1 MAFGFGGVSYP
12 QAAGRIGRAAL
23 LTGAAILF
31 PSMAMAQDVPAGAEA
46 QAAADNANVADN
58 SGEIVVTALKRDTR
72 LQDTPI
78 AISAVGGDS
87 LQRGGTTSFT
97 DLTRNAPSL
106 RVVDGGPGNR
116 RVILRGVTAAGE
128 PTVGVYYDE
137 SPVSGSVGTTSD
149 AAGSTPD
156 FRLFDVERAEVLRG
170 PQGTLYGSG
179 SMGGTVRIIYEKP
192 KADRLE
198 AAMAG
203 SLSAVQSGGVGG
215 SVDAMINVPIVED
228 VVALRVVG
236 DYNQFAG
243 YVDNSYYHRN
253 NINDGN
259 SYGGRAL
266 LRITP
271 TDALTVDFAAY
282 YEKVATNSPRWIA
295 ETGQRYVT
303 DGRSESGNYD
313 KNQIYSGTLNY
324 DFGPVAL
331 TAVSTYF
338 RRDRTVVS
346 DVSDTFNGRDNA
358 AGCKRYHLANAR
370 ACSPTELA
378 DYLDET
384 NRILFS
390 SLYQPQFVKNW
401 TNELRLSSTGNG
413 PFNWTVGV
421 FSEDRKTEVR
431 STLLTADPRSGLL
444 QPFVDENIF
453 YDRTIND
460 HLKQKAAFA
469 ELSYKF
475 FDKLTLTAGARYYDF
490 DKTVGGRVDKGQE
503 HYVSKVTPFQEA
515 ESKEDGFVYKFNAS
529 YEINPDYMV
538 YVQASQGFRP
548 GGVNQVIGLPAA
560 LAAYSSDSLWN
571 YEVGVKTH
579 PLAGVYFN
587 LTGYRI
593 DWDNLQVS
601 GRTSGTGS
609 VFGLISNAGAARIE
623 GVEAELSA
631 TPLAGFSLSANL
643 GYTNARLSEDQ
654 VSEVVVATGRKGDR
668 LAFVPRWNAS
678 GSAEYTWGI
687 SDTLDG
693 IIRADAA
700 YVGSSYSTLSQ
711 LDVYRRKVDA
721 YELVNAR
728 IGLQAADS
736 GWNAFLFVNNV
747 FNAAAVN
754 SRSSSSNT
762 GGKTTVFS
770 APPRTFG
777 ISLLKRFR

>member
-1 MAFGFGGVSYP
+1 
-12 QAAGRIGRAAL
+12 
-23 LTGAAILF
+23 
-31 PSMAMAQDVPAGAEA
+31 MAQDAPAAESAGAS
-46 QAAADNANVADN
+46 DNA
-58 SGEIVVTALKRDTR
+58 GEIVVTALKRDTR

-87 LQRGGTTSFT
+87 LQRGGTTSFA
-97 DLTRNAPSL
+97 DLTRSAPSL

-156 FRLFDVERAEVLRG
+156 FRLFDVQRAEVLRG

-192 KADRLE
+192 KADRIE
-198 AAMAG
+198 AAVAG
-203 SLSAVQSGGVGG
+203 TMSAVQSGGVGAAA
-215 SVDAMINVPIVED
+215 DAMINVPIVQD
-228 VVALRVVG
+228 IVALRVVG
-236 DYNQFAG
+236 NYNQFAG
-243 YVDNSYYHRN
+243 YVDNSFYNRK
-253 NINDGN
+253 NINDGQA
-259 SYGGRAL
+259 YGGRAL

-271 TDALTVDFAAY
+271 SDALTVDLAAY
-282 YEKVATNSPRWIA
+282 FEKVATDSPRWIA

-338 RRDRTVVS
+338 RRDRIVVG

-358 AGCKRYHLANAR
+358 AGCQRYHLSNAR
-370 ACSPTELA
+370 ACTPTELS
-378 DYLDET
+378 DYLNLT
-384 NRILFS
+384 RRILFS

-421 FSEDRKTEVR
+421 YSENRKTEVR
-431 STLLTADPRSGLL
+431 STLLTADPNSGLL
-444 QPFVDENIF
+444 QPFVDANIF

-475 FDKLTLTAGARYYDF
+475 FDKLTLTAGARYFEY

-515 ESKEDGFVYKFNAS
+515 RSKEDGVVYKFNAS
-529 YEINPDYMV
+529 YEINPDYMI
-538 YVQASQGFRP
+538 YAQASQGFRP

-560 LAAYSSDSLWN
+560 LAAYTSDSLWN

-579 PLAGVYFN
+579 PMASVYFN
-587 LTGYRI
+587 VTGYRI

-623 GVEAELSA
+623 GVEAELTA
-631 TPLAGFSLSANL
+631 TPLSGLSLSANL

-668 LAFVPRWNAS
+668 LAFVPQWNAS
-678 GSAEYTWGI
+678 GSAEYTWGLT
-687 SDTLDG
+687 DTFDG
-693 IIRADAA
+693 VARVDAA
-700 YVGSSYSTLSQ
+700 YVGSSFSTLSKV
-711 LDVYRRKVDA
+711 DAFRRKVDS

-728 IGLQAADS
+728 IGLQAVNSD
-736 GWNAFLFVNNV
+736 WNVFLFVNNV

>member
-1 MAFGFGGVSYP
+1 MAFEFG
-12 QAAGRIGRAAL
+12 AAARRRAMGRAGYGAL
-23 LTGAAILF
+23 LATTMLF
-31 PSMAMAQDVPAGAEA
+31 PSIAMAQDVPAGAEA
-46 QAAADNANVADN
+46 QAAAENANTPDN

-87 LQRGGTTSFT
+87 LQRGGNTSFT

-192 KADRLE
+192 KADRVE
-198 AAMAG
+198 AAFAG
-203 SLSAVQSGGVGG
+203 SLSAIQGGGVGG
-215 SVDAMINVPIVED
+215 SVDAMVNVPIATD
-228 VVALRVVG
+228 IAALRVVG
-236 DYNQFAG
+236 NYNQFAG
-243 YVDNSYYHRN
+243 YVDNIFYGRK
-253 NINDGN
+253 NINEGQ

-266 LRITP
+266 LRVTP
-271 TDALTVDFAAY
+271 TDSLTVDLAAY
-282 YEKVATNSPRWIA
+282 FEKVATDSPRWIA

-346 DVSDTFNGRDNA
+346 DVSDTFNGRDTA
-358 AGCKRYHLANAR
+358 AGCQRYHLSNAR

-378 DYLDET
+378 DYLELT
-384 NRILFS
+384 NRILYS

-401 TNELRLSSTGNG
+401 TNELRLSSTGSG

-421 FSEDRKTEVR
+421 FSENRKTEVR
-431 STLLTADPRSGLL
+431 STLLAADPRNGMLL
-444 QPFVDENIF
+444 PFVDENIF

-475 FDKLTLTAGARYYDF
+475 FEKLTLTAGARYYDY
-490 DKTVGGRVDKGQE
+490 DKTVGGRVDEGQE

-515 ESKEDGFVYKFNAS
+515 NSKEDGVVYKFNAA
-529 YEINPDYMV
+529 YEFNPDYMI

-560 LAAYSSDSLWN
+560 LAAYTSDSLWN

-579 PLAGVYFN
+579 PIAGVYFN

-623 GVEAELSA
+623 GIEAELST
-631 TPLAGFSLSANL
+631 TPLSGLSLSANL

-687 SDTLDG
+687 SDSLDG
-693 IIRADAA
+693 IVRMDAA
-700 YVGSSYSTLSQ
+700 YVGSSYSTLSK
-711 LDVYRRKVDA
+711 LDTYRRKVDA

-728 IGLQAADS
+728 IGIQSPDS
-736 GWNAFLFVNNV
+736 DWNAFLFVNNV
-747 FNAAAVN
+747 FDAAAVN
-754 SRSSSSNT
+754 SRSSSSNV

-777 ISLLKRFR
+777 ISVLKRFR

>member
-1 MAFGFGGVSYP
+1 MLLPSTAFA
-12 QAAGRIGRAAL
+12 QEAAAG
-23 LTGAAILF
+23 T
-31 PSMAMAQDVPAGAEA
+31 EA
-46 QAAADNANVADN
+46 QAAADGANGADN

-87 LQRGGTTSFT
+87 LQRGGTTSFA
-97 DLTRNAPSL
+97 DLTRNTPSL

-198 AAMAG
+198 GAFAG
-203 SLSAVQSGGVGG
+203 ALSVVESGSVGG
-215 SVDAMINVPIVED
+215 SFDAMINLPIVED

-236 DYNQFAG
+236 NYNQFAG
-243 YVDNSYYHRN
+243 YVDNAFYNRM
-253 NINDGN
+253 NINDGYA
-259 SYGGRAL
+259 YGGRAL
-266 LRITP
+266 LRVTP
-271 TDALTVDFAAY
+271 TDALTVDLAAY

-295 ETGQRYVT
+295 ETGRRYVT

-313 KNQIYSGTLNY
+313 TNRIFSGTVNY

-331 TAVSTYF
+331 TAVTTYF
-338 RRDRTVVS
+338 HRDRIVVG

-358 AGCKRYHLANAR
+358 AGCQRYHLSNAR
-370 ACSPTELA
+370 ACTPAELA
-378 DYLDET
+378 DYLSLT
-384 NRILFS
+384 NRILYS

-401 TNELRLSSTGNG
+401 TNELRLSSTGDG

-421 FSEDRKTEVR
+421 FSENRKTQVR

-444 QPFVDENIF
+444 QPFVAENIF

-475 FDKLTLTAGARYYDF
+475 FDKLTLTAGARYFEY

-503 HYVSKVTPFQEA
+503 HYVSRVTPFQEA
-515 ESKEDGFVYKFNAS
+515 RSKEDGVVYKFNAS
-529 YEINPDYMV
+529 YEFNPDYMI
-538 YVQASQGFRP
+538 YVQAAQGFRP

-560 LAAYSSDSLWN
+560 LAAYTSDSLWN

-601 GRTSGTGS
+601 GRTAGTGS

-623 GVEAELSA
+623 GFEVELSA
-631 TPLAGFSLSANL
+631 TPLSGLSLSANL

-654 VSEVVVATGRKGDR
+654 ISEVVVATGRKGDR

-678 GSAEYTWGI
+678 GSAEYTWGLT
-687 SDTLDG
+687 DTFEG
-693 IIRADAA
+693 IARVDAA
-700 YVGSSYSTLSQ
+700 YVGSSFSTLSK
-711 LDVYRRKVDA
+711 LDVFRRKVDS

-728 IGLQAADS
+728 IGLQSVDS
-736 GWNAFLFVNNV
+736 DWNAFLFVNNV